1 MADTVEGIQKS
12 LCPFPIPVAPPKS
25 GVNSVLRPPT
35 ALYTSG
41 ALGLLRGQELKQRR
55 LP

>member
-1 MADTVEGIQKS
+1 VRVNHES
-12 LCPFPIPVAPPKS
+12 LRPPYFPALSVAPPKS

-41 ALGLLRGQELKQRR
+41 ALGLLRGQELKLRR
-55 LP
+55 LS